1 MEGGALNTWGMEIVN
16 GDFDSYEWDAVAE
29 EGYEHAEIENIEAS
43 HTIYPQIPDGMSAQ
57 DARMILESRDFTI
70 PLRKALVDHTWIKA
84 MTKDDDRHYPNF
96 RVYTEELR
104 TQDETN
110 IKLVITFEADVNSSD
125 AQVNTMKDVL
135 DVWWE
140 EEPLIE
146 AVQKVF
152 NQVVEENTADDAA
165 LAAASEKRDQA
176 LAQKEKESSQEVTN
190 ESIVRGWKNFLHS

>member
-1 MEGGALNTWGMEIVN
+1 
-16 GDFDSYEWDAVAE
+16 
-29 EGYEHAEIENIEAS
+29 
-43 HTIYPQIPDGMSAQ
+43 
-57 DARMILESRDFTI
+57 MILESRDFTI